1 MPDVRYVCVSDL
13 HFGATSSI
21 LTHLEH
27 VDEVDLVHA
36 SPVLVALLDALDD
49 LAAANE
55 SGELPTLVLL
65 GDVLELARTSSHV
78 AAMVF
83 DQFVNHALARESRIL
98 GYGHLDTVFGKN
110 AVHDTYPL
118 MLDHLVR
125 VGV

>member
-36 SPVLVALLDALDD
+36 SPVLIALLDALDE

-65 GDVLELARTSSHV
+65 GDVLELALTSSHV

-83 DQFVNHALARESRIL
+83 DQFVKRECGRAPRWVHELTSEQGEGGHEVRAHRI
-98 GYGHLDTVFGKN
+98 GT
-110 AVHDTYPL
+110 
-118 MLDHLVR
+118 
-125 VGV
+125 